1 MKGILKLFKLTFG
14 EKKRLFLAFSS
25 TLFVAFFTYVFVNL
39 VQPIVDEMFLNIP
52 HAAPEKG
59 NLLGFVFKHIH
70 AAKEQFIWLIPLFLV
85 IVIFGKGLF
94 TFLSSFFMKSIGHRV
109 VKKLRDKLF
118 GHLVYQS
125 TNYFDHTPTGE
136 LMSRMTNDV
145 DKIQEALSGS
155 MSDFIEEVF
164 VLFALLIYIFVTD
177 WKLAF
182 ISFVIGPLAVI
193 PLAVF
198 SRQLKKKGLQNQ
210 RKMAQIYTLIH
221 ETITGNKIVKS
232 FTMEKFEIKKF
243 WQATLSYF
251 KTSIKLAWIGS
262 LTSPF
267 MEFMGAVVGGFI
279 LVLGTRRIVEGL
291 ISPGHFVSFIAA
303 IFYSYTP
310 IKRLSRANNSI
321 QQGVACYERIQEVL
335 EDKPQIVELPQA
347 YALPPVKG
355 NIRFEKVSFSYDEK
369 LPVLHDIDFEVLPTE
384 RIALVGLSGAGKT
397 TIINLL
403 CRFYDAT
410 SGKITIDG
418 VDIRGVT
425 LSSLRSQIGLV
436 TQELVL
442 FNDTVRNNIAYG
454 LEEKPLEEVIEA
466 AKAAK
471 AHEFIM
477 ELPSGYEA
485 SIGEKGTLLSSGE
498 RQRLAIARAL
508 LKNPPLL
515 ILDEAT
521 SALDS
526 ESERLIQI
534 ALDNVMKDRTTFI
547 IAHRLSTV
555 RSADRIFVIDKGRIT
570 EIGTHAQLLKKKGIY
585 KKLYDLQFLEE
596 EEPWPSSRA

>member
-1 MKGILKLFKLTFG
+1 MREILKLFKLTFG
-14 EKKRLFLAFSS
+14 EKKRLFLAFGS
-25 TLFVAFFTYVFVNL
+25 TLFVAFFTYIFVNL
-39 VQPIVDEMFLNIP
+39 VQPIIDEMFLNIP
-52 HAAPEKG
+52 HSAPAKA
-59 NLLGFVFKHIH
+59 NLLGFIFKQIH
-70 AAKEQFIWLIPLFLV
+70 TPKEQFIWLIPLLLV
-85 IVIFGKGLF
+85 VVIFGKGLF

-109 VKKLRDKLF
+109 VKKLRDGLF
-118 GHLVYQS
+118 GHLIYQS
-125 TNYFDHTPTGE
+125 MNYFDHTPTGE
-136 LMSRMTNDV
+136 LMSRLTNDV

-155 MSDFIEEVF
+155 MSDFIEEIF

-177 WKLAF
+177 WRLAF
-182 ISFVIGPLAVI
+182 ISFVIGPVAVV
-193 PLAVF
+193 PLAAF

-210 RKMAQIYTLIH
+210 RKMAQIYNLIH

-243 WQATLSYF
+243 WQATMSYF

-279 LVLGTRRIVEGL
+279 LALGTREIVNGL
-291 ISPGHFVSFIAA
+291 ISPGHFVSFVAA

-321 QQGVACYERIQEVL
+321 QQGVVCYERIQEVL
-335 EDKPQIVELPQA
+335 RSKPQIVELPHA
-347 YALPPVKG
+347 LSLPPVKG
-355 NIRFEKVSFSYDEK
+355 KVKFEKVSFSYNEK
-369 LPVLHDIDFEVLPTE
+369 MPVLYDIDFEVLPTE

-397 TIINLL
+397 TVVNLI
-403 CRFYDAT
+403 CRFYDPS
-410 SGKITIDG
+410 SGRVLIDG
-418 VDIRGVT
+418 IDIREIT

-436 TQELVL
+436 TQELIL
-442 FNDTVRNNIAYG
+442 FNDSVRNNIAYG
-454 LEEKPLEEVIEA
+454 LEEMPLEKVIGA

-477 ELPSGYEA
+477 KLPSGYETG
-485 SIGEKGTLLSSGE
+485 IGEKGTLLSSGE

-508 LKNPPLL
+508 LKNPPIL

-526 ESERLIQI
+526 ESEKLIQT
-534 ALDNVMKDRTTFI
+534 ALANVMKDRTTFI

-555 RSADRIFVIDKGRIT
+555 RSADRIFVIDKGRIA
-570 EIGTHAQLLKKKGIY
+570 EIGNHAQLLRKKGIY

-596 EEPWPSSRA
+596 EEIRL

>member
-1 MKGILKLFKLTFG
+1 MREILKLFKLTFG
-14 EKKRLFLAFSS
+14 EKKRLFLAFGS
-25 TLFVAFFTYVFVNL
+25 TLFVAFFTYIFVNL
-39 VQPIVDEMFLNIP
+39 VQPIIDEMFLNIP
-52 HAAPEKG
+52 HSAPEKA
-59 NLLGFVFKHIH
+59 NLLGFIFKQIH
-70 AAKEQFIWLIPLFLV
+70 AAKEQFIWLIPLLLV
-85 IVIFGKGLF
+85 VVIFGKGLF

-109 VKKLRDKLF
+109 VKKLRDGLF
-118 GHLVYQS
+118 GHLIYQS
-125 TNYFDHTPTGE
+125 MNYFDHTPTGE
-136 LMSRMTNDV
+136 LMSRLTNDV

-155 MSDFIEEVF
+155 MSDFIEEIF

-177 WKLAF
+177 WRLAF
-182 ISFVIGPLAVI
+182 ISFVIGPVAVV
-193 PLAVF
+193 PLAAF

-210 RKMAQIYTLIH
+210 RKMAQIYNLIH

-243 WQATLSYF
+243 WQATMSYF

-279 LVLGTRRIVEGL
+279 LALGTREIVNGL
-291 ISPGHFVSFIAA
+291 ISPGHFVSFVAA

-321 QQGVACYERIQEVL
+321 QQGVVCYERIQEVL
-335 EDKPQIVELPQA
+335 RSKPQIVELPHA
-347 YALPPVKG
+347 LSLPPVKG
-355 NIRFEKVSFSYDEK
+355 KVKFEKVSFSYNEK
-369 LPVLHDIDFEVLPTE
+369 MPVLYDIDFEVLPTE

-397 TIINLL
+397 TVVNLI
-403 CRFYDAT
+403 CRFYDPS
-410 SGKITIDG
+410 SGRVLIDG
-418 VDIRGVT
+418 MDIREIT

-436 TQELVL
+436 TQELIL
-442 FNDTVRNNIAYG
+442 FNDSVRNNIAYG
-454 LEEKPLEEVIEA
+454 LEEMPLEKVIGA

-477 ELPSGYEA
+477 KLPSGYETG
-485 SIGEKGTLLSSGE
+485 IGEKGTLLSSGE

-508 LKNPPLL
+508 LKNPPIL

-526 ESERLIQI
+526 ESEKLIQT
-534 ALDNVMKDRTTFI
+534 ALANVMKDRTTFI

-555 RSADRIFVIDKGRIT
+555 RSADRIFVIDKGRIA
-570 EIGTHAQLLKKKGIY
+570 EIGNHAQLLRKKGIY

-596 EEPWPSSRA
+596 EEIRL